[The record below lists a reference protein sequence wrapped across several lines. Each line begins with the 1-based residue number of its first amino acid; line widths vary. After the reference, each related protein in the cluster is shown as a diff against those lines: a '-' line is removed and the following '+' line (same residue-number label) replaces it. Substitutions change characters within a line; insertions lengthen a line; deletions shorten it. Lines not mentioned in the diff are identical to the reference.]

1 MPLLF
6 LFILV
11 PIIEIT
17 LFIQI
22 GEQIGLLWTI
32 ATVIITAIIGT
43 HLVRSQGL
51 KALASAQNSLNEQR
65 LPLEEVFTGLCLL
78 VAGALLLTPGFL
90 TDAIGFTLLAPPFR
104 KYVGPKILAYLKSR
118 GTVQFQAGLG
128 GQFHQ
133 AGPGFSPHGP
143 GRGQGQ
149 GRGPMGEDII
159 EGDYEIVGDEPAPAN
174 RQEPPQ
180 IDIDAGKSGP
190 KE

>member
-32 ATVIITAIIGT
+32 ATVIVTAVIGT

-118 GTVQFQAGLG
+118 GTVQFQAGMG

-133 AGPGFSPHGP
+133 AGPGFNPGGP
-143 GRGQGQ
+143 R
-149 GRGPMGEDII
+149 RGPQGEDII
-159 EGDYEIVGDEPAPAN
+159 EGDYEIVGDDPVSSPNSASD
-174 RQEPPQ
+174 QKPPHQ
-180 IDIDAGKSGP
+180 IDINPGKTGP
-190 KE
+190 KD